1 MTFRR
6 LSTFAAFVA
15 LAVASTTQ
23 AADEKVTYVD
33 HVEPIFRA
41 KCGNCHNADKKIGG
55 LDLLNYT
62 NMMQGGGSGASIE
75 PGDTDAS
82 FLWQLVTHESTPTMP
97 PNQDKL
103 PEKTLNT
110 IKAWILGGALETK
123 NSKKSVKNKPKVALS
138 LSFAPNGRPEGP
150 PPMPTRLSLEPIVRT
165 ESTTAVSAIATSP
178 WAPVAAV
185 GGQRQILLYNTQ
197 TLQLIGVLDFPE
209 GIAHVLKF
217 SRSGGLLLAA
227 GGRGSYKG
235 NVIVWDIKTGE
246 RVIEVGNETDAVLGA
261 DISADQSMIA
271 LGGPSKIV
279 RVYSTATGELL
290 YEQKKHTE
298 WVCAVEFSPDGVL
311 LASGDRNG
319 GVFVWEADTGREYLG
334 LRGHSKMITGFAWR
348 KDSNVLAS
356 ASDDTTVRL
365 WEMENGGQIKS
376 WGAHGGGTQDVT
388 FTQENQIATV
398 GRDRTAKLWN
408 GDGAAVRTFEAFPDL
423 ALKVAYCDTTKRVI
437 AGDWTGLIRIWN
449 AADGARIGEL
459 ASNPLKLATRLAQ
472 AKAALAP
479 VQADQKAK
487 NVAWSAAQAVA
498 TKMTTDLNAGKA
510 KQAELVKLAATY
522 QAAMT
527 TGKATEADAKAKHA
541 AGAVTVATLQPVV
554 PLLNETVAKATAAAA
569 KAAADKEVVA
579 AVNQLKAVAAAR
591 AASLTAATK
600 VVTDEGNRLKAAQTA
615 IVTTTK
621 QLVDN
626 AAAAAATKTLV
637 EQLTASLAAQ
647 QKTVATA
654 KATLDQATAVVA
666 ATQGEVN
673 RWTEEIAFTQKLV
686 TFTTR
691 QSESDD
697 LAATFAEMDA
707 ELKAAQQ
714 KVTASQTALQTAQAG
729 EKAII
734 AAVAAAKLSV
744 DKAAAAKD
752 AQAKSIASR
761 EAAVPILTEAR
772 DKGAAAVV
780 AVPADKELAAA
791 AAQLKAAF
799 DRNTKAIAD
808 GKTQLAALTAT
819 HVQAAAAMKVKEAK
833 LPPAR
838 VAVAAATK
846 MLTDTQAAMKPV
858 QEKHAKAK
866 QEADTAQAALNQLK
880 QELDGLRQQAQVAA
894 KVPAQG

>member
-15 LAVASTTQ
+15 FSVASTTQ

-97 PNQDKL
+97 PNQPKMPDA
-103 PEKTLNT
+103 TLNT

-123 NSKKSVKNKPKVALS
+123 DSKKAVSSKPKVALS

-150 PPMPTRLSLEPIVRT
+150 PPMPIRLSLEPVVET
-165 ESTTAVSAIATSP
+165 EKTTAVSAIATSP
-178 WAPVAAV
+178 WAPVVAV
-185 GGQRQILLYNTQ
+185 GGQRQILLHNTQ
-197 TLQLIGVLDFPE
+197 TLQLIGVLNFPE

-227 GGRGSYKG
+227 GGKGSYKG
-235 NVIVWDIKTGE
+235 KVIVWDIKTGE
-246 RVIEVGNETDAVLGA
+246 RVIEVGNETDTVLGA
-261 DISADQSMIA
+261 DISADQSRIA

-279 RVYSTATGELL
+279 RVYSTATGALL

-311 LASGDRNG
+311 LATGDRNG
-319 GVFVWEADTGREYLG
+319 GVFVWEAETGREYLG
-334 LRGHSKMITGFAWR
+334 LRGHSAMITGFAWR

-376 WGAHGGGTQDVT
+376 WGAHGGGTQDVA
-388 FTQENQIATV
+388 FTQEDQIVTA

-437 AGDWTGLIRIWN
+437 AGDWTGLIRVWN
-449 AADGARIGEL
+449 VADGVRLGEL
-459 ASNPLKLATRLAQ
+459 ASNPLKLATRLSQ
-472 AKAALAP
+472 ATAALTQ

-487 NVAWSAAQAVA
+487 DAAWAAAQAVA
-498 TKMTTDLNAGKA
+498 TKMTTDLNVGTA
-510 KQAELVKLAATY
+510 KQAELVALAATY
-522 QAAMT
+522 QTAMT
-527 TGKATEADAKAKHA
+527 TAKATETDAKAKQD
-541 AGAVTVATLQPVV
+541 AGAAIVATLQPVV
-554 PLLNETVAKATAAAA
+554 PLLNETVAKAVAAAA
-569 KAAADKEVVA
+569 KAAADKEVIA
-579 AVNQLKAVAAAR
+579 AVDQLKAVAAAR
-591 AASLTAATK
+591 AASLTAAEK
-600 VVTDEGNRLKAAQTA
+600 VVTDEGARLKAAQEA

-621 QLVDN
+621 QLADN
-626 AAAAAATKTLV
+626 AVAAAATKTLV
-637 EQLTASLAAQ
+637 DQLTVSLAAQ
-647 QKTVATA
+647 QTVVAAA
-654 KATLDQATAVVA
+654 KAALDQATAAVA

-673 RWTEEIAFTQKLV
+673 RWNEEIAFTQKVV
-686 TFTTR
+686 TFKTR
-691 QSESDD
+691 RSEAES

-707 ELKAAQQ
+707 ELKAAQK
-714 KVTASQTALQTAQAG
+714 KVTDSQTALQTAQAG
-729 EKAII
+729 EQAIV
-734 AAVAAAKLSV
+734 AAVAAAKLNV
-744 DKAAAAKD
+744 DKAAAAMD
-752 AQAKSIASR
+752 AQAKLIASR
-761 EAAVPILTEAR
+761 EAAVPILTEAK

-780 AVPADKELAAA
+780 AVPDDKELAAA
-791 AAQLKAAF
+791 AGQLKAAF
-799 DRNTKAIAD
+799 DRNTQAIVD

-819 HVQAAAAMKVKEAK
+819 HVQATAAMKAEEAK
-833 LPPAR
+833 LPPAQ
-838 VAVAAATK
+838 VVVTAATK
-846 MLTDTQAAMKPV
+846 LLTDSQAAMKPV
-858 QEKHAKAK
+858 EEKHAKAK

-880 QELDGLRQQAQVAA
+880 QELDGLRQQDQVAA
-894 KVPAQG
+894 AAPAQG

>member
-1 MTFRR
+1 MTSRH
-6 LSTFAAFVA
+6 LSAFAALLA
-15 LAVASTTQ
+15 LAVTSATQ

-55 LDLLNYT
+55 LDLLNYAA
-62 NMMQGGGSGASIE
+62 MREGGGSGASVE

-97 PNQDKL
+97 PNQPKM

-123 NSKKSVKNKPKVALS
+123 NSKKVVKDKPKVALS

-150 PPMPTRLSLEPIVRT
+150 PPMPTRLSLDPVVQT
-165 ESTTAVSAIATSP
+165 ERTTAVSAIATSP

-197 TLQLIGVLDFPE
+197 TLELIGVLDFPE

-227 GGRGSYKG
+227 GGKGSYKG
-235 NVIVWDIKTGE
+235 KVIVWDIKTGE

-279 RVYSTATGELL
+279 RVFSTATGELL

-319 GVFVWEADTGREYLG
+319 GVFVWEAETGREYLG
-334 LRGHSKMITGFAWR
+334 LRGHSKMITGFSWR

-437 AGDWTGLIRIWN
+437 AGDWTGLIRVWN
-449 AADGARIGEL
+449 AADGKRLGEIT
-459 ASNPLKLATRLAQ
+459 SNPLKLESRLAQ
-472 AKAALAP
+472 ATAALTQA
-479 VQADQKAK
+479 QADQKTKSA
-487 NVAWSAAQAVA
+487 AWTAAQAVA
-498 TKMTTDLNAGKA
+498 TKMTTDLNTAKA
-510 KQAELVKLAATY
+510 KQAEHVKLAATY

-527 TGKATEADAKAKHA
+527 TAKATEADARAKAD
-541 AGAVTVATLQPVV
+541 AGAKVVATLQPVV

-569 KAAADKEVVA
+569 KAPADKEVVA
-579 AVNQLKAVAAAR
+579 AVTQLKTVAAAR
-591 AASLTAATK
+591 AATLTAATK
-600 VVTDEGNRLKAAQTA
+600 VVTDEGARLKAAQAT

-621 QLVDN
+621 QLTDN
-626 AAAAAATKTLV
+626 AAAAAAAKIQAD
-637 EQLTASLAAQ
+637 QLTASLAAQ
-647 QKTVATA
+647 QKTVAAA
-654 KATLDQATAVVA
+654 KTTLDQATAAQTTAQSQV
-666 ATQGEVN
+666 T
-673 RWTEEIAFTQKLV
+673 RWKEEITFTQKLV
-686 TFTTR
+686 TFETR
-691 QSESDD
+691 QSEVDD

-707 ELKAAQQ
+707 ELKAAQL
-714 KVTASQTALQTAQAG
+714 KVTQTQAALQAAQAG
-729 EKAII
+729 ENAVV
-734 AAVAAAKLSV
+734 AAVAAAKQIV
-744 DKAAAAKD
+744 DTAAAVKD
-752 AQAKSIASR
+752 SQAKLIASR
-761 EAAVPILTEAR
+761 ETAAPILTEAR
-772 DKGAAAVV
+772 DKGAAAAA
-780 AVPADKELAAA
+780 AVPSDKELAAA
-791 AAQLKAAF
+791 AGQLKAAF

-808 GKTQLAALTAT
+808 GKTKLAELTAA
-819 HVQAAAAMKVKEAK
+819 HVKAAEAMKAEEAK
-833 LPPAR
+833 VAPAK
-838 VAVAAATK
+838 AVVVAATK
-846 MLTDTQAAMKPV
+846 QLADSQAAMKPV
-858 QEKHAKAK
+858 AEKHAKAK
-866 QEADTAQAALNQLK
+866 QDADTAQAALNQLK

-894 KVPAQG
+894 KAPTQG